1 MPVISKAPEAT
12 SQTGELISQKAH
24 TSNNFDFLRFVAAS
38 SVICYHTPVFLGRG
52 LDPLGQWTGHLDTG
66 SLAVIFFF
74 VISGFLIT
82 QSFDRNN
89 SVVSYVVNRFL
100 RIWPPLVVVLLL
112 SSFCLGPLVTEFT
125 RAQYFTDP
133 HLVSYLQNV
142 FCMQSY
148 NVLPGVFEH
157 NHHREVINGSLW
169 TIPVEV
175 FMYVVT
181 LVLGICGC
189 LRNKLALA
197 VVFAALLVYDMQVV
211 SATAVGAQQF
221 LWLPAQLETS
231 KFALMYLMGANYYA
245 NRHSIKISWQI
256 ALVVGVL
263 LIGSYHTPHARL
275 VEIFCLPYLVMFVAY
290 LPVRGLNNFG
300 KYGDF
305 SYGMYLYGFPVQ
317 QTIWLVT
324 QGHISQ
330 FKFTAI
336 SLIISFAFAF
346 LSWHLIEK
354 PAMSLRRFFKPK
366 KKLALVPIWA
376 NSFLRTVNDKSD
388 S

>member
-1 MPVISKAPEAT
+1 LTATIQALPEIQVASEGT
-12 SQTGELISQKAH
+12 LQPGELISSKAH

-38 SVICYHTPVFLGRG
+38 SVIWYHTPVFLGRG
-52 LDPLGQWTGHLDTG
+52 VDPLGQWTGHLDTG

-89 SVVSYVVNRFL
+89 SPRSFIVNRFL

-112 SSFCLGPLVTEFT
+112 CSFVLGPLVTEFS
-125 RAQYFTDP
+125 RSQYFCDP
-133 HLVSYLQNV
+133 HLFSYLQNV

-148 NVLPGVFEH
+148 NVLPGVFSH
-157 NHHREVINGSLW
+157 NYHREVINGSLW

-175 FMYVVT
+175 FMYAVT
-181 LVLGICGC
+181 LALGVCGA
-189 LRNKLALA
+189 LKNRFALA
-197 VVFAALLVYDMQVV
+197 VGFAALLVYDMQVV
-211 SATAVGAQQF
+211 SATSIGAQQF

-245 NRHSIKISWQI
+245 NRHSIKISWKI
-256 ALVVGVL
+256 ALVVGIL

-275 VEIFCLPYLVMFVAY
+275 AEVFCLPYLVMFAAY

-317 QTIWLVT
+317 QTLWLAT

-330 FKFTAI
+330 FKFTAT

-354 PAMSLRRFFKPK
+354 PAMSLKRFLKPK
-366 KKLALVPIWA
+366 RKLESL
-376 NSFLRTVNDKSD
+376 
-388 S
+388 